1 MQFFYPTSTGVHT
14 RELKG
19 LEKFK
24 AKLPNHYYGFANLE
38 LIEPQKKIGRQIDIV
53 LITEDRII
61 LVDIKDWHGTIT
73 SENSKWYQ
81 NGIQRG
87 ISPVNKIA
95 DNARLVADKLKAHL
109 KRFKG
114 TSRYSAPMIHS
125 AVVMTGT
132 ADYSGLDEG
141 QKSRIFKIDKFCQIL
156 SSTRS
161 MNENLGRVYGRVN
174 LFDKNLGWKE
184 VLKQFFT
191 NTSAEFK
198 AQDKLF
204 DGHKITSDAI
214 FSHATG
220 TFKEFESEN
229 IEDGSSAL
237 IRNWDFSRG
246 SIEFTDESQRVKI
259 AGREQKILTQLNEIS
274 ADSERVVLRPKTQEA
289 EKTLDYWEIFAK
301 RRELRKL
308 SEFIY
313 SDILSYSVSKKFSF
327 LETLIANLAVIH
339 RADIAHNDVGKFSIW
354 ASGTEDVRFSN
365 FILGTGNLTNVSDK
379 NQEFLRTLDYDFPE
393 NLLGEVSAKFK
404 KDVYSLGVLFAQ
416 ILFPE
421 HLIVG
426 EDKIIQLEPKD
437 QTLKSEQS
445 LFWDFTEKLLE
456 IDPQN
461 RPNDANEVLEEFI
474 SLQKTIEQK
483 QSPLNSLIK
492 RYSKW
497 ENSFF
502 FQSKFPIAKSIV
514 STAEQISYLSEIGEK
529 TYKINLIKVST
540 DNERFLCDLIL
551 KIENLEKYSL
561 KYFSLLEDFGFVDGY
576 WALITNELPKHSVL
590 DRLKKSENL
599 DAAIE
604 NFSIQILSTL
614 QELHG
619 LGIYGLKIGL
629 DDIWYDSSSNLQFN
643 LPFDLENLSD
653 QEPIIFSHSVN
664 DTINLLTSIA
674 RIFDTFKV
682 TGIRKDKLHKIISTL
697 ENGQINEGLLDLVID
712 IFKEPDQPKAK
723 VINLQIPAL
732 NKKIV
737 MSADF
742 ENLPV
747 TLKGKP
753 KREVE
758 IKIFSATGR
767 LRIIYNISD
776 QAVVFSDFAKITAR
790 ELEVAE
796 RHSDAT
802 ISKSIEL
809 TASSQKQNP
818 SILKFLRDEGLLAL
832 VEKHKLELK
841 EKNKKRYDPKDH
853 HDARQ
858 IMDEKS
864 TNATTKSVPVGIAE
878 LWQSAID
885 AETEIFSMGLVS
897 SNSYYSDTNNRLN
910 FIYEPIGKE
919 LEFSDGDIIQIQ
931 VSTKSDDWFVIGN
944 LDTQL
949 SRPPQ
954 IVVQTR
960 AERRDFRLRDGDKI
974 RFYDVLAQES
984 LDRRRNATERILANR
999 SPIKNLADVFDQN
1012 KKHKSAEEKRD
1023 LIGFE
1028 NIESYDLNKDQKA
1041 ALKKFLETG
1050 PVSFLQGPPGTG
1062 KTKFISTLIHFG
1074 ISHNLFKKVLIAS
1087 QSHEAVNNAAESLIE
1102 LFKRQRLDVSMIRV
1116 GTAAIIPDSLKPY
1129 HTSTIEHNFRTQF
1142 KNRMLQNYRFC
1153 AAKSGLSPK
1162 FARQFYD
1169 FHTTIFPLIRSY
1181 RSTVDEN
1188 TEKANRLQQVL
1199 ETKLLSFPHL
1209 MDVNINLTDE
1219 ELLIECITK
1228 IAEKTGFVSESSIKN
1243 FSKFLKLSDDWIGQ
1257 VSSRVRNFE
1266 EFLANTR
1273 SIVCGTCVGLGKS
1286 SLSLFDQ
1293 PFDIVIIDEAA
1304 RCTPGELSIPLQS
1317 AKKVILVG
1325 DQNQLEP
1332 FFDDELL
1339 TKIAAKLQ
1347 AEPHQI
1353 TTSSFEHGISKT
1365 DNAASIHRL
1374 TEQYRMMP
1382 SIGELVSQTF
1392 YEPTTKLSHGRQS
1405 YILPRDC
1412 LPHELKSQ
1420 LIWYDTTHGGEKAT
1434 ETYERHSKS
1443 LKNEYEAKIVTDI
1456 IGSLTQNEHFLSW
1469 FRRCKDEY
1477 PIGIIAGYA
1486 AQKRLITEKLIS
1498 VGTENSILSRIKVD
1512 TIDSYQGQEN
1522 VIIILSLVRNNQ
1534 ASKAG
1539 QISPGFMAK
1548 PNRINV
1554 AISRARDNLIIVG
1567 AKSNWQKGSAIEK
1580 LASNFDKLDNNKIYD
1595 A

>member
-1 MQFFYPTSTGVHT
+1 MKFFFPTSTGVHT

-19 LEKFK
+19 LEKLK
-24 AKLPNHYYGFANLE
+24 AKLPAHYYGFANLE

-61 LVDIKDWHGTIT
+61 LVDIKDWHGSIT
-73 SENSKWYQ
+73 SENSIWYQ
-81 NGIQRG
+81 NGKHRG

-109 KRFKG
+109 KRHRG
-114 TSRYSAPMIHS
+114 SSGISAPMIHS

-132 ADYSGLDEG
+132 ADYSSLDEG
-141 QKSRIFKIDKFCQIL
+141 QKSRIFQIDKFCQIL

-161 MNENLGRVYGRVN
+161 MNDNLGKVYGRVN
-174 LFDKNLGWKE
+174 LFDKSLEWKGI
-184 VLKQFFT
+184 LKRFFT

-214 FSHATG
+214 FSHPTG

-229 IEDGSSAL
+229 IEDESSAL
-237 IRNWDFSRG
+237 IRNWDFSCG
-246 SIEFTDESQRVKI
+246 SVELTDESQRVKI

-274 ADSERVVLRPKTQEA
+274 AESERVVLRPKTQEA
-289 EKTLDYWEIFAK
+289 EKTLYYWEIYEK

-313 SDILSYSVSKKFSF
+313 SDIFSYSFSKKISF

-339 RADIAHNDVGKFSIW
+339 RADIAHNDAGKFSIW
-354 ASGTEDVRFSN
+354 TSGTEDVRFSN
-365 FILGTGNLTNVSDK
+365 FILGAGNLTDVSEENK
-379 NQEFLRTLDYDFPE
+379 KFLRTLDYDFPE
-393 NLLGEVSAKFK
+393 NLLGEASAKFK
-404 KDVYSLGVLFAQ
+404 KDVYSLGVIFAQ

-421 HLIVG
+421 NIIVG
-426 EDKIIQLEPKD
+426 EDRIVQLKFED
-437 QTLKSEQS
+437 QTLESNQG
-445 LFWDFTEKLLE
+445 LYRDFTEKLLE
-456 IDPQN
+456 IDPQD
-461 RPNDANEVLEEFI
+461 RPSDANEVLEQFI
-474 SLQKTIEQK
+474 SLQKLIEQNH
-483 QSPLNSLIK
+483 SPLNSLIK
-492 RYSKW
+492 KYSKW
-497 ENSFF
+497 DNTFT
-502 FQSKFPIAKSIV
+502 FQAKFPISTSIV
-514 STAEQISYLSEIGEK
+514 SNTEQISYLSNVGENAFK
-529 TYKINLIKVST
+529 VNLIKVSAG
-540 DNERFLCDLIL
+540 EEHSLCDLIL
-551 KIENLEKYSL
+551 KIENLEQHSL
-561 KYFSLLEDFGFVDGY
+561 QCFSILEEFGFVDGY
-576 WALITNELPKHSVL
+576 WAVITNDLPKYSVL
-590 DRLKKSENL
+590 DELIKRENL

-604 NFSIQILSTL
+604 NFSIQILTTL

-619 LGIYGLKIGL
+619 LGIYGLKVGL
-629 DDIWYDSSSNLQFN
+629 DDIWYDSSSNLQFD
-643 LPFDLENLSD
+643 LPFDLQNLSHHN
-653 QEPIIFSHSVN
+653 PINFSHAVN
-664 DTINLLTSIA
+664 DTLNLLTSIA

-682 TGIRKDKLHKIISTL
+682 TGVRKEKLNKIISTL
-697 ENGQINEGLLDLVID
+697 ENGQINEGLLDLVVD
-712 IFKEPDQPKAK
+712 IFKEPEKPKAK
-723 VINLQIPAL
+723 VIDLQIPAL
-732 NKKIV
+732 NKKTI

-742 ENLPV
+742 EDLPV
-747 TLKGKP
+747 RLKRKS
-753 KREVE
+753 KVDIE
-758 IKIFSATGR
+758 INIFSAAGR
-767 LRIIYNISD
+767 LKIIYNISD
-776 QAVVFSDFAKITAR
+776 QTVPFAAFSKVSER
-790 ELEVAE
+790 ELQVAE
-796 RHSDAT
+796 RYSDAI
-802 ISKSIEL
+802 ISKSISL
-809 TASSQKQNP
+809 TASAKKQNP
-818 SILKFLRDEGLLAL
+818 SILKFLRDEDLVALA
-832 VEKHKLELK
+832 EKQNLEGQK
-841 EKNKKRYDPKDH
+841 QHQKRYDPKDH
-853 HDARQ
+853 HDERQ
-858 IMDEKS
+858 IVDEKS
-864 TNATTKSVPVGIAE
+864 MAATSKPLSVEIAK

-885 AETEIFSMGLVS
+885 AETEIFSTGLVS
-897 SNSYYSDTNNRLN
+897 SNSYYSDTTNRLN

-919 LEFSDGDIIQIQ
+919 LEFGDGDIIQIQ

-960 AERRDFRLRDGDKI
+960 AERRDFRLRDGDTI

-999 SPIKNLADVFDQN
+999 SPIKNLTDIFDQR
-1012 KKHKSAEEKRD
+1012 KKHKSVSEKQEKTA
-1023 LIGFE
+1023 FE
-1028 NIESYDLNKDQKA
+1028 NIESYELNKDQKA
-1041 ALKKFLETG
+1041 ALEKFLEVG

-1074 ISHNLFKKVLIAS
+1074 LSHNLFKKVLIAS

-1102 LFKRQRLDVSMIRV
+1102 LFKRQQLEVSMIRV
-1116 GTAAIIPDSLKPY
+1116 GTAAIIPNSLKPY

-1142 KNRMLQNYRFC
+1142 KNRMLQNYTFC

-1162 FARQFYD
+1162 FAKQFYD
-1169 FHTTIFPLIRSY
+1169 FDTTIFPLIRSF
-1181 RSTVDEN
+1181 RSAIDED
-1188 TEKANRLQQVL
+1188 TEKANRLQQIL
-1199 ETKLLSFPHL
+1199 ETKLISFPHL
-1209 MDVNINLTDE
+1209 MDVDINHTDE
-1219 ELLIECITK
+1219 ELLIECITQ
-1228 IAEKTGFVSESSIKN
+1228 IAKNTGFVSESSIKN

-1293 PFDIVIIDEAA
+1293 PFDLVIIDEAA

-1339 TKIAAKLQ
+1339 SKIVAKLHL
-1347 AEPHQI
+1347 ETNQI
-1353 TTSSFEHGISKT
+1353 TRSSFEYGISKME
-1365 DNAASIHRL
+1365 NAASIHRL

-1382 SIGELVSQTF
+1382 NIGDLVSQTF
-1392 YEPTTKLSHGRQS
+1392 YEPSTKLSHGRQN

-1412 LPHELKSQ
+1412 LPNELKSQ
-1420 LIWYDTTHGGEKAT
+1420 LIWYDTTSAGERAM
-1434 ETYERHSKS
+1434 ETHERHSKS

-1456 IGSLTQNEHFLSW
+1456 IGRLTRDNHFLSW
-1469 FRRCKDEY
+1469 FKECEDEY
-1477 PIGIIAGYA
+1477 PIGVICGYA
-1486 AQKRLITEKLIS
+1486 AQKRLINEKLIS
-1498 VGTENSILSRIKVD
+1498 FGFENSILSRIKVD

-1522 VIIILSLVRNNQ
+1522 VIIILSLVRNNK
-1534 ASKAG
+1534 ASKEG

-1567 AKSNWQKGSAIEK
+1567 AKSNWQQGSSIEK
-1580 LASNFDKLDNNKIYD
+1580 LASNFDKLDNIKIYD